1 MADSDTDRKN
11 IELDALFKR
20 ADDVVATS
28 VIGRPKRGSG
38 YIPKVDAKIRLN
50 AEVMAWLKDMGPR
63 HYSRINGLLT
73 ALMELDKS
81 TRAEMP
87 AEAGIAGQDSASGM
101 QTESSAPAASD
112 PAGESAAPSN
122 ATTDPATESTSAAGE
137 ASSAH
142 TREKAQG

>member
-1 MADSDTDRKN
+1 MADSSTDRKN

-50 AEVMAWLKDMGPR
+50 AEVMAWLKEMGPR

-73 ALMELDKS
+73 ALMELDKN
-81 TRAEMP
+81 TRDQV
-87 AEAGIAGQDSASGM
+87 AGSEEPVGGSQTDSSASAEP
-101 QTESSAPAASD
+101 ES
-112 PAGESAAPSN
+112 AGESAAPSG
-122 ATTDPATESTSAAGE
+122 TTTESIPEEGGI
-137 ASSAH
+137 SSTD
-142 TREKAQG
+142 TREEVQG